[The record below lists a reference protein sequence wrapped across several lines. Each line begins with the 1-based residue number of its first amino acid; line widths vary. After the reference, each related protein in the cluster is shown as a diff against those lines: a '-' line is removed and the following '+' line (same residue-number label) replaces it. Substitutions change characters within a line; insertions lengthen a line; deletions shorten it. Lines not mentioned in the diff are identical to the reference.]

1 MTQLALINDVANP
14 TEIALAEHVAVIK
27 ALGKRVVGDVVEI
40 GARLTE
46 CKRISRKEYGH
57 GYWLP
62 WLEANFGWGQST
74 ADRFMK
80 VYDLSKLPNL
90 GNLPEF
96 DIPLSGIYLL
106 AAPSTSPDT
115 RDAVLDLAAN
125 GEKLTHAKV
134 KEMIADAK
142 ETTAADYEARITK
155 LTKRYED
162 KLEQLRS
169 DLSEAPEALQE
180 AINDQLS
187 GLLAKI
193 KRLEDERDKRHDEAP
208 KRKDKFGTQ
217 AAAIGNA
224 LRWFAETLTISAE
237 QVIEHQQIV
246 ADATGRSLDDTMA
259 EMLTNARTA
268 QAWLQQ
274 LTTRE
279 DKS

>member
-1 MTQLALINDVANP
+1 MTALDHSTKLDLFDDRA
-14 TEIALAEHVAVIK
+14 EIELAEHAAVIK
-27 ALGKRVVGDVVEI
+27 ALGKRVVGDVIEI

-46 CKRISRKEYGH
+46 CKRIAGH
-57 GYWLP
+57 GNWLP
-62 WLEANFGWGQST
+62 WLDREFGWSDET
-74 ADRFMK
+74 ASRFMRVHSMAGQK
-80 VYDLSKLPNL
+80 PQLV
-90 GNLPEF
+90 EF
-96 DIPLSGIYLL
+96 DLPVSSLYAL
-106 AAPSTSPDT
+106 AAPSTPDT
-115 RDAVLDLAAN
+115 ARDAVLDLAVN

-134 KEMIADAK
+134 KEMIAEAK
-142 ETTAADYEARITK
+142 GTTAADYETRITT
-155 LTKRYED
+155 LTNRYED

-169 DLSEAPEALQE
+169 DLGDAPEALQE
-180 AINDQLS
+180 AINDQLAP
-187 GLLAKI
+187 LLAKI

-259 EMLTNARTA
+259 EMRTNARTA

-274 LTTRE
+274 LITRE

>member
-1 MTQLALINDVANP
+1 MTQLALIDDVAGP
-14 TEIALAEHVAVIK
+14 TEIALAAHAAVIK
-27 ALGKRVVGDVVEI
+27 ALGKRVIGDVIEI

-46 CKRISRKEYGH
+46 CKRIAGH
-57 GYWLP
+57 GNWLP
-62 WLEANFGWGQST
+62 WLEQEFGWTEMT
-74 ADRFMK
+74 ATRYIN
-80 VYDLSKLPNL
+80 VYEMSKSNKLLDL
-90 GNLPEF
+90 NLPVSS
-96 DIPLSGIYLL
+96 LYAL
-106 AAPSTSPDT
+106 AAPSTPESA
-115 RDAVLDLAAN
+115 RDDVLDLAAN

-134 KEMIADAK
+134 KEMIAEAK
-142 ETTAADYEARITK
+142 ETTADDYEARIAK

-169 DLSEAPEALQE
+169 DVGEAPEALEE
-180 AINDQLS
+180 AINDQLAP
-187 GLLAKI
+187 LLAKI

-237 QVIEHQQIV
+237 QVIEHQQVV

-259 EMLTNARTA
+259 EMQSNARTA